1 MELFVE
7 LETLKLVSSQND
19 RREKPSI
26 TIKRGDALPLTV
38 RFLQAQTP
46 TRLDATTTISF
57 ALKESG
63 KYDATPVVLEQTFT
77 ASAVGSPD
85 SDPHYTATPSLNT
98 TELNALF
105 SIDGNSAND
114 PASVTLMGEITW
126 TATGDTGPTSIK
138 TFTVNCENDV
148 YRGTESAP
156 SSQPTPDQWLA
167 SRGILPIRT
176 GATHVWPAA
185 LTLEGEILDDSNNPL
200 TLLNLALGAISG
212 GYPTYSVTLADTTT
226 IDLAWSSG
234 DWEMEVDGPGI
245 TGIPQWITASDKKDP
260 TGTVMVS
267 SGSRSDLIL
276 RDASGKIAPQIG
288 NLARFTDTNTTHIW
302 TGTDYSA
309 I

>member
-7 LETLKLVSSQND
+7 LETLKLVASQND

-38 RFLQAQTP
+38 RFLQAQAP

-77 ASAVGSPD
+77 ASTVGSPD

-156 SSQPTPDQWLA
+156 SSQPSPDDWLA

-200 TLLNLALGAISG
+200 TLLNLAFVSVGNSR
-212 GYPTYSVTLADTTT
+212 PTYSVNLADGTSL
-226 IDLAWSSG
+226 DLSWSSG
-234 DWEMEVDGPGI
+234 DWELEVDSNSISTILQYIG
-245 TGIPQWITASDKKDP
+245 TSDKKDP
-260 TGTVMVS
+260 TDIVLLG
-267 SGSRSDLIL
+267 SGGRSNLTL
-276 RDASGKIAPQIG
+276 RDSSGKIAPQIG
-288 NLARFTDTNTTHIW
+288 NLARFTDSNQTHIW

>member
-7 LETLKLVSSQND
+7 LETLKLVASQND

-46 TRLDATTTISF
+46 TRLDSTTTISF

-77 ASAVGSPD
+77 ASTVGSPD

-156 SSQPTPDQWLA
+156 SSQQSPDDWLA

-185 LTLEGEILDDSNNPL
+185 LTLEGEILDDSNDPL

-288 NLARFTDTNTTHIW
+288 NLALFTSTNTTHIW
-302 TGTDYSA
+302 TGLDYSA

>member
-7 LETLKLVSSQND
+7 LETLKLVASQND

-46 TRLDATTTISF
+46 TRLDSTTTISF

-156 SSQPTPDQWLA
+156 SSQPSPDDWLA

-185 LTLEGEILDDSNNPL
+185 LTLEGEILDDSNDPL
-200 TLLNLALGAISG
+200 TLIDLSLGAISG
-212 GYPTYSVTLADTTT
+212 GYPTYSATLADTTT

-234 DWEMEVDGPGI
+234 DWEIEVDGPGI

-288 NLARFTDTNTTHIW
+288 NLALFTSTNTTHIW
-302 TGTDYSA
+302 TGLDYSA